1 MRTKRTKKIL
11 SKNRSCLEN
20 QKTERMI
27 YMYLETT
34 KFREL
39 VDVVDSKMD
48 EVFDVVDSKMD
59 EVFDTV
65 TYLLEDFVEGEYYD
79 KDGNVT
85 KEFAELK
92 EIAVRLIQ
100 LKAKKW

>member
-1 MRTKRTKKIL
+1 MK
-11 SKNRSCLEN
+11 
-20 QKTERMI
+20 
-27 YMYLETT
+27 LETT

-39 VDVVDSKMD
+39 VDMVYSKMD
-48 EVFDVVDSKMD
+48 EMFDA
-59 EVFDTV
+59 V

-85 KEFAELK
+85 KDFTELK

-100 LKAKKW
+100 LKAEKWQNGGDLICYGMCGLED

>member
-1 MRTKRTKKIL
+1 MK
-11 SKNRSCLEN
+11 
-20 QKTERMI
+20 
-27 YMYLETT
+27 LETT

-39 VDVVDSKMD
+39 VDTIDSKMD
-48 EVFDVVDSKMD
+48 EMFDA
-59 EVFDTV
+59 V
-65 TYLLEDFVEGEYYD
+65 TYLLEDFVEGEQYD

-100 LKAKKW
+100 MKAKKW

>member
-1 MRTKRTKKIL
+1 MK
-11 SKNRSCLEN
+11 
-20 QKTERMI
+20 
-27 YMYLETT
+27 LETT

-39 VDVVDSKMD
+39 VDMVDSKMNEVFDVADSKMD
-48 EVFDVVDSKMD
+48 EVFDA
-59 EVFDTV
+59 V
-65 TYLLEDFVEGEYYD
+65 TYLLEDFVEGEHYD

-100 LKAKKW
+100 LKAEKW

>member
-27 YMYLETT
+27 YMKLETT

-39 VDVVDSKMD
+39 VDMVDLKMD
-48 EVFDVVDSKMD
+48 AMFDA
-59 EVFDTV
+59 V
-65 TYLLEDFVEGEYYD
+65 TYLLEDFVEGEHFD

-85 KEFAELK
+85 KEFAELR

-100 LKAKKW
+100 MKAKKR

>member
-1 MRTKRTKKIL
+1 MK
-11 SKNRSCLEN
+11 
-20 QKTERMI
+20 
-27 YMYLETT
+27 LETT

-39 VDVVDSKMD
+39 VDTIDSKMDEMFDMVDSKMD
-48 EVFDVVDSKMD
+48 EVFDA
-59 EVFDTV
+59 V
-65 TYLLEDFVEGEYYD
+65 TYLLEDFVEGEHYD

-100 LKAKKW
+100 LKAEKW

>member
-1 MRTKRTKKIL
+1 MKL
-11 SKNRSCLEN
+11 
-20 QKTERMI
+20 
-27 YMYLETT
+27 TT
-34 KFREL
+34 TQ
-39 VDVVDSKMD
+39 MD
-48 EVFDVVDSKMD
+48 ELKNLVDSKMD

-65 TYLLEDFVEGEYYD
+65 TYLLEDFVEGEHYD

-85 KEFAELK
+85 KEFAELR

>member
-1 MRTKRTKKIL
+1 MK
-11 SKNRSCLEN
+11 
-20 QKTERMI
+20 
-27 YMYLETT
+27 LETT

-39 VDVVDSKMD
+39 VDTIDSKMD
-48 EVFDVVDSKMD
+48 EMFDA
-59 EVFDTV
+59 V
-65 TYLLEDFVEGEYYD
+65 TYLLEDFVDGEQYD

-100 LKAKKW
+100 LKAEKW